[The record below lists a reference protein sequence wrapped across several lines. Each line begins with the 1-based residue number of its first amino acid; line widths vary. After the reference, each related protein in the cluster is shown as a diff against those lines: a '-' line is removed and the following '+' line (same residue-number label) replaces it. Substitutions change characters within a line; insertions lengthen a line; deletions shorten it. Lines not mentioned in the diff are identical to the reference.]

1 MWAVFSLN
9 YSLAGK
15 GPFLTG
21 KAKNMRQRRTVLPG
35 EGLRIDEGFYFRASC
50 QPIDQKVF

>member
-21 KAKNMRQRRTVLPG
+21 KAKNMHQRRTVLPG
-35 EGLRIDEGFYFRASC
+35 EGLRVDEGFYFRASC
-50 QPIDQKVF
+50 RPIDQKVF